1 MKVFAWHVGNPRGA
15 AVVPLSGIPGLRN
28 ASQLGRCEISASV
41 VGIRR
46 EDKSKWERR
55 APLVPAGVS
64 ELQARCGLSFLVQP
78 SDIRVFK
85 DQEYSDAGATISE
98 DLSPADVVLAVK
110 EVPARLI
117 QAKKIYVFFA
127 HVTKGQPYNMGMLR
141 RLMELGCSLV
151 DYEKITDDHKRRLIF
166 FGRHAGYAGM
176 IDTLRCL
183 GQRLL
188 LTGVRSPLAEVKP
201 AYEYTDL
208 AAAKDH
214 LKELGMAFARSNG
227 MPLLVFG
234 FSGYGNV
241 SSGAQE
247 VFECLQPRDVSVAD
261 LPGTAS
267 ISFGTR
273 PVKVVF
279 REEDM
284 VEPDDPDRRF
294 DLAEYYQH
302 PERYR
307 GCFEKHLPHLDVL
320 VNAIYWEPRYPRL
333 VTREWARNNYRPDHP
348 PRLKVIGDISC
359 DVEGSIELTLRT
371 TQPDNPWYVYLPRED
386 AARDGLE
393 GDGPVIMAV
402 DNLPC
407 EIPKESSEYFCAV
420 LKDMVYPLASADWR
434 SSFEDLDLPSCLK
447 RAVIVHNGELTPG
460 YRYLYEHVRSHSPH
474 ADVG

>member
-1 MKVFAWHVGNPRGA
+1 M
-15 AVVPLSGIPGLRN
+15 
-28 ASQLGRCEISASV
+28 SV
-41 VGIRR
+41 IGIRR
-46 EDKSKWERR
+46 EDKNRWERR

-64 ELQARCGLSFLVQP
+64 ELQSRHGLRFVVQP
-78 SDIRVFK
+78 SDIRVFT
-85 DQEYSDAGATISE
+85 DQEYRSAGATIAE
-98 DLSPADVVLAVK
+98 DLGAADVIFAVK

-117 QAKKIYVFFA
+117 REKKVYVFFA
-127 HVTKGQPYNMGMLR
+127 HVTKGQACNMGMLR

-151 DYEKITDDHKRRLIF
+151 DYEKITDDQKRRLIF

-176 IDTLRCL
+176 VDTLRCV

-188 LTGVRSPLAEVKP
+188 VTGVRTPLAEVRP
-201 AYEYTDL
+201 AYEYADL

-214 LKELGMAFARSNG
+214 LKELGRDIARLSRG
-227 MPLLVFG
+227 PRLIFG

-247 VFECLQPRDVSVAD
+247 IFDCLQPLDVPVAD
-261 LPGTAS
+261 LPSAASALPGT
-267 ISFGTR
+267 G

-284 VEPDDPDRRF
+284 VEPNDPNRRF
-294 DLAEYYQH
+294 ELAEYYEH
-302 PERYR
+302 PERYH
-307 GCFEKHLPHLDVL
+307 GCFEKHLPYLDVL

-333 VTREWARNNYRPDHP
+333 VTREWAKRNFLPGRM

-359 DVEGSIELTLRT
+359 DVEGSIELTVRT
-371 TQPDNPWYVYLPRED
+371 TQPDNPCYVYLPHED

-407 EIPKESSEYFCAV
+407 EIPRESSEYFCAV
-420 LKDMVYPLASADWR
+420 LKEMVYPLASADWQ
-434 SSFEDLDLPSCLK
+434 SPLEALDLPACLK
-447 RAVIVHNGELTPG
+447 RAVIVHKGELTPG
-460 YRYLYEHVRSHSPH
+460 YRYLYEHVEGHSPH
-474 ADVG
+474 PDAQ

>member
-1 MKVFAWHVGNPRGA
+1 MHGLLC
-15 AVVPLSGIPGLRN
+15 LSWG
-28 ASQLGRCEISASV
+28 QLQSREAESFTVAGRWQITTSV
-41 VGIRR
+41 IGIRR
-46 EDKSKWERR
+46 EDKSRWERR
-55 APLVPAGVS
+55 VPLVPSGVS
-64 ELQARCGLSFLVQP
+64 ELQARHGLRIVVQP

-85 DQEYSDAGATISE
+85 DKEYRAVGATINE
-98 DLSPADVVLAVK
+98 DLSQTDVILAVK

-117 QAKKIYVFFA
+117 LENKVYVFFA
-127 HVTKGQPYNMGMLR
+127 HVTKGQSYNMGMLR

-151 DYEKITDDHKRRLIF
+151 DYEKITDDNKRRLIF

-188 LTGVRSPLAEVKP
+188 LTGMRTPLAEVKP

-208 AAAKDH
+208 PAAKDH
-214 LKELGMAFARSNG
+214 LKELGMALARSNR

-234 FSGYGNV
+234 FSGCGNV

-247 VFECLQPRDVSVAD
+247 VLECLQPRDVSVAD
-261 LPGTAS
+261 LPETAS
-267 ISFGTR
+267 VSSGTR

-294 DLAEYYQH
+294 DLAEYYEH

-307 GCFEKHLPHLDVL
+307 GCFEKHLPYLDVL

-333 VTREWARNNYRPDHP
+333 VTREWARDNYRPDRL

-359 DVEGSIELTLRT
+359 DVEGSVELTLRT
-371 TQPDNPWYVYLPRED
+371 TQPDNPWYVYLPGED

-393 GDGPVIMAV
+393 GDGPAIMAV

-407 EIPKESSEYFCAV
+407 EIPRESSEYFCAV

-434 SSFEDLDLPSCLK
+434 SSFEALDLPACLK

-460 YRYLYEHVRSHSPH
+460 YRYLSEHVRSHSQH
-474 ADVG
+474 ADVR

>member
-1 MKVFAWHVGNPRGA
+1 LRGLLC
-15 AVVPLSGIPGLRN
+15 LSWG
-28 ASQLGRCEISASV
+28 QLQSREAESFTVAGRWQITTSV
-41 VGIRR
+41 IGIRR
-46 EDKSKWERR
+46 EDKSRWERR
-55 APLVPAGVS
+55 VPLVPSGVS
-64 ELQARCGLSFLVQP
+64 ELQARHGLRFVVQP
-78 SDIRVFK
+78 SDVRVFK
-85 DQEYSDAGATISE
+85 DKEYRAVGATINE
-98 DLSPADVVLAVK
+98 DLSQTDVILAVK

-117 QAKKIYVFFA
+117 LEKKVYVFFA
-127 HVTKGQPYNMGMLR
+127 HVTKGQSYNMGMLR

-151 DYEKITDDHKRRLIF
+151 DYEKITDDNKRRLIF

-176 IDTLRCL
+176 IDSLRCL

-188 LTGVRSPLAEVKP
+188 LTGMRTPLAEVKP

-208 AAAKDH
+208 PAAKDH

-247 VFECLQPRDVSVAD
+247 VFACLQPRDVSVAD
-261 LPGTAS
+261 LPETAS
-267 ISFGTR
+267 VSPGTR

-294 DLAEYYQH
+294 DLAEYYEH

-307 GCFEKHLPHLDVL
+307 GCFEKHLPYLDVL

-333 VTREWARNNYRPDHP
+333 VTREWAKNNYGPDRL

-359 DVEGSIELTLRT
+359 DVEGSVELTLRT
-371 TQPDNPWYVYLPRED
+371 TQPDNPWYVYFPGEGK
-386 AARDGLE
+386 ARDGLE
-393 GDGPVIMAV
+393 GDGPAIMAV

-407 EIPKESSEYFCAV
+407 EIPRESSEYFCSV
-420 LKDMVYPLASADWR
+420 LKDMVYPLVSANWR
-434 SSFEDLDLPSCLK
+434 SSFEALDLPACLK

-460 YRYLYEHVRSHSPH
+460 YRYLHEHVRSHLQHS
-474 ADVG
+474 DVR

>member
-1 MKVFAWHVGNPRGA
+1 LHGLLF
-15 AVVPLSGIPGLRN
+15 LSWG
-28 ASQLGRCEISASV
+28 QLQSREAESFTVAGRWQITTSV
-41 VGIRR
+41 IGIRR
-46 EDKSKWERR
+46 EDKSRWERR
-55 APLVPAGVS
+55 VPLVPSGVS
-64 ELQARCGLSFLVQP
+64 ELQARHGLRFVVQP

-85 DQEYSDAGATISE
+85 DKEYRAVGARINE
-98 DLSPADVVLAVK
+98 DLSQTDVILAVK
-110 EVPARLI
+110 EVPACLI
-117 QAKKIYVFFA
+117 LERKVYVFFA
-127 HVTKGQPYNMGMLR
+127 HVTKGQSYNMGMLR

-151 DYEKITDDHKRRLIF
+151 DYEKITDDNKRRLIF

-188 LTGVRSPLAEVKP
+188 LTGMRTPLAEVKP

-208 AAAKDH
+208 PAAKDH
-214 LKELGMAFARSNG
+214 LKELGMAFARSKG

-247 VFECLQPRDVSVAD
+247 VLECLLPRDVSVAD
-261 LPGTAS
+261 LPETAS
-267 ISFGTR
+267 VSSGTR

-294 DLAEYYQH
+294 DLAEYYEH

-307 GCFEKHLPHLDVL
+307 GCFEKHLPYLDVL

-333 VTREWARNNYRPDHP
+333 VTREWARDNYRPDRL

-359 DVEGSIELTLRT
+359 DVEGSVELTLRT
-371 TQPDNPWYVYLPRED
+371 TQPDNPWYVYLPGED

-393 GDGPVIMAV
+393 GDGPAIMAV

-407 EIPKESSEYFCAV
+407 EIPRESSEYFCAV

-434 SSFEDLDLPSCLK
+434 SSFEALDLPACLK

-460 YRYLYEHVRSHSPH
+460 YRYLNEHVRSHSQH
-474 ADVG
+474 ADVR

>member
-1 MKVFAWHVGNPRGA
+1 MHGLLC
-15 AVVPLSGIPGLRN
+15 LSWG
-28 ASQLGRCEISASV
+28 QLQSREAESFTVAGRWQITTSV
-41 VGIRR
+41 IGIRR
-46 EDKSKWERR
+46 EDKSRWERR
-55 APLVPAGVS
+55 VPLVPSGVS
-64 ELQARCGLSFLVQP
+64 ELQARHGLRFVVQP

-85 DQEYSDAGATISE
+85 DKEYRAVGARINE
-98 DLSPADVVLAVK
+98 DLSQTDVILAVK
-110 EVPARLI
+110 EVPACLI
-117 QAKKIYVFFA
+117 LERKVYVFFA
-127 HVTKGQPYNMGMLR
+127 HVTKGQSYNMGMLR

-151 DYEKITDDHKRRLIF
+151 DYEKITDDNKRRLIF

-188 LTGVRSPLAEVKP
+188 LTGMRTPLAEVKP

-208 AAAKDH
+208 PAAKDH
-214 LKELGMAFARSNG
+214 LKEVGMAFARSNG
-227 MPLLVFG
+227 MPLLVVG

-247 VFECLQPRDVSVAD
+247 VFGCLQPRDVSVAD
-261 LPGTAS
+261 LPETAS
-267 ISFGTR
+267 VSSGTR

-294 DLAEYYQH
+294 DLAEYYEH

-307 GCFEKHLPHLDVL
+307 GCFEKHLPYLDVL

-333 VTREWARNNYRPDHP
+333 VTREWARDNYRPDRL

-359 DVEGSIELTLRT
+359 DVEGSVELTLRT
-371 TQPDNPWYVYLPRED
+371 TQPDNPWYVYLPGED

-393 GDGPVIMAV
+393 GDGPAIMAV

-407 EIPKESSEYFCAV
+407 EIPRESSEYFCAV

-434 SSFEDLDLPSCLK
+434 SSFEALDLPACLK

-460 YRYLYEHVRSHSPH
+460 YRYLNEHVRSHSQH
-474 ADVG
+474 ADVR

>member
-1 MKVFAWHVGNPRGA
+1 V
-15 AVVPLSGIPGLRN
+15 I
-28 ASQLGRCEISASV
+28 
-41 VGIRR
+41 GIRR
-46 EDKSKWERR
+46 EDKSRWERR
-55 APLVPAGVS
+55 APLIPAGVS
-64 ELQARCGLSFLVQP
+64 ELQARYGLSFLVQP

-85 DQEYSDAGATISE
+85 DQEYRDAGATISE
-98 DLSPADVVLAVK
+98 DLSRADVILAVK
-110 EVPARLI
+110 EVPAALI
-117 QAKKIYVFFA
+117 QAKKVYVYFA

-151 DYEKITDDHKRRLIF
+151 DYEKITDDRRRRLIF

-176 IDTLRCL
+176 IDTLRCI

-188 LTGVRSPLAEVKP
+188 LTGVHTPLAEVRP
-201 AYEYTDL
+201 AHEYADL

-214 LKELGMAFARSNG
+214 IGELGRDLARSNG
-227 MPLLVFG
+227 APHLIFG

-247 VFECLQPRDVSVAD
+247 VFECLQPRAISVAD
-261 LPGTAS
+261 LPATAS
-267 ISFGTR
+267 TSYGTV

-294 DLAEYYQH
+294 DLAEYYEH
-302 PERYR
+302 PEKYR
-307 GCFEKHLPHLDVL
+307 GCFEKHLPYLDVL

-333 VTREWARNNYRPDHP
+333 VTREWARSNYLLDRS

-393 GDGPVIMAV
+393 GDGPAIMAV

-407 EIPKESSEYFCAV
+407 EIPRESSEYFCAV

-434 SSFEDLDLPSCLK
+434 SSFEALDLPACLK
-447 RAVIVHNGELTPG
+447 RAVIVHNGELTPR

-474 ADVG
+474 TSER